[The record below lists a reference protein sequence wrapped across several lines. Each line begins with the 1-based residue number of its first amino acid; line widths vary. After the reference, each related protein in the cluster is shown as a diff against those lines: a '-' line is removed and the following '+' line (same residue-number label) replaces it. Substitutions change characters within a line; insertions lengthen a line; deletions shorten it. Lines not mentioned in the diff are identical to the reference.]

1 MSESYDVK
9 LEVEAYLYPTEN
21 IEKVKSAINNIF
33 KDLNY
38 EIKDIENNV
47 QLIIG
52 KAISLETLE
61 KFRDLLKQDRIR
73 DAARATMI
81 RSKSDDSMV
90 FYLNK
95 QVAFVSHISFSMPE
109 GESPLG
115 PIKIRIRSKKLDSLI
130 DWLTP
135 KTRT

>member
-1 MSESYDVK
+1 MSESYDIK
-9 LEVEAYLYPTEN
+9 LEVEAYLHPTEN
-21 IEKVKSAINNIF
+21 IKKVKNSIDNIF

-38 EIKDIENNV
+38 EIKDLENNL

-52 KAISLETLE
+52 RTNSLGSLE

-73 DAARATMI
+73 DAAHATMI
-81 RSKSDDSMV
+81 RSKFDDSMF

-95 QVAFVSHISFSMPE
+95 QVAFSNHISFSMPE

-130 DWLTP
+130 DWLAP
-135 KTRT
+135 KTKT

>member
-1 MSESYDVK
+1 MSESFDVK
-9 LEVEAYLYPTEN
+9 LEVEAYSHPTEN
-21 IEKVKSAINNIF
+21 TEKIKNAINNIF

-38 EIKDIENNV
+38 EIKDIEKNM

-52 KAISLETLE
+52 RASSLGALE

-73 DAARATMI
+73 DAARAVMI
-81 RSKSDDSMV
+81 RSKSDDSIV

-109 GESPLG
+109 DESPLG

-130 DWLTP
+130 DWLAP
-135 KTRT
+135 KTRI

>member
-1 MSESYDVK
+1 MSKSYDIE

-21 IEKVKSAINNIF
+21 IDQVKNAINNIF
-33 KDLNY
+33 RDLNY

-52 KAISLETLE
+52 RANNLEALE

-73 DAARATMI
+73 DAARATII
-81 RSKSDDSMV
+81 RSKSDDSTV

-95 QVAFVSHISFSMPE
+95 QVAYVNHISFSMPE

-115 PIKIRIRSKKLDSLI
+115 PIKIRIGSKKLDSLI
-130 DWLTP
+130 DWLAP

>member
-109 GESPLG
+109 SESPLG

-130 DWLTP
+130 DWLAP

>member
-1 MSESYDVK
+1 MSESNDVK

-21 IEKVKSAINNIF
+21 IEKVKNAINNIF

-38 EIKDIENNV
+38 EIKDIENNM

-52 KAISLETLE
+52 RASSLGELE

-73 DAARATMI
+73 DAAHAIMI

-95 QVAFVSHISFSMPE
+95 QVAFVNHISFFIPE

-115 PIKIRIRSKKLDSLI
+115 PIKIWIKSKKLDSLI
-130 DWLTP
+130 DWLAP

>member
-130 DWLTP
+130 DWLAP

>member
-1 MSESYDVK
+1 MSESYDIK
-9 LEVEAYLYPTEN
+9 LEVEAYLHPTEN
-21 IEKVKSAINNIF
+21 IEKVKNAIENIF

-38 EIKDIENNV
+38 QIKDIENNLQV
-47 QLIIG
+47 IIG
-52 KAISLETLE
+52 KASYLGALE

-81 RSKSDDSMV
+81 RSKTDDSMV

-95 QVAFVSHISFSMPE
+95 QVAFVNHISFSMPE

-130 DWLTP
+130 DWLAP
-135 KTRT
+135 RTKA

>member
-9 LEVEAYLYPTEN
+9 LEVEAYLYSTEN
-21 IEKVKSAINNIF
+21 IDKVKSAINNIF

-52 KAISLETLE
+52 RASSLEALE

-81 RSKSDDSMV
+81 RSKSNDSMV

-95 QVAFVSHISFSMPE
+95 QVAFVSHISFSMSE

-115 PIKIRIRSKKLDSLI
+115 PIKIRMRSKKLDSLI
-130 DWLTP
+130 DWLVP